1 MENAVGLLKIPL
13 GLFASL
19 VWQVSLENVEQI
31 NSLLLQFGKLRHW
44 NTRLASGNVPVH
56 ALNEHLHNLIAG
68 ISHVRQAVQ
77 TGSRPG
83 PVDCCVVE
91 FSLVYTSICFNKHD
105 ISMYI
110 LEYTITSG
118 AMRSRTRKGRV
129 SISIFMRS
137 PVILAFSL
145 PSM

>member
-31 NSLLLQFGKLRHW
+31 NSLLLQYGKLRHL
-44 NTRLASGNVPVH
+44 NTGLASGNVPVH

-77 TGSRPG
+77 AGSGPG
-83 PVDCCVVE
+83 PVNCCVDE
-91 FSLVYTSICFNKHD
+91 FNLVYTSIYFNKHN
-105 ISMYI
+105 I
-110 LEYTITSG
+110 
-118 AMRSRTRKGRV
+118 
-129 SISIFMRS
+129 
-137 PVILAFSL
+137 
-145 PSM
+145 